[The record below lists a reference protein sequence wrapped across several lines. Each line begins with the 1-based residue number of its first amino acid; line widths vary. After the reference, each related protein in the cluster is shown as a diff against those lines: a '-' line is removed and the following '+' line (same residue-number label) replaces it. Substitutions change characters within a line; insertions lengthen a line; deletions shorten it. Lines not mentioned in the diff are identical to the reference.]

1 MAESKK
7 NTEASK
13 AQINLGSWISRGWD
27 MISADLGSFILLGL
41 IYVAIIGIASSTVIG
56 EFLVIGPLQV
66 GLFIVIFSKMR
77 GNPVNIG
84 DIAKGFNFFVAAVLS
99 NILIGVFST
108 IGFLLCIIPGIIVVA
123 LYIFTP
129 AFIAEKNLDFWE
141 AMEASRNLA
150 KEHLFEMVLFVIIL
164 GLINIAG
171 FLLCGVGLLFTLPLT
186 YAATAIGYDELVG
199 IEKK

>member
-1 MAESKK
+1 M
-7 NTEASK
+7 
-13 AQINLGSWISRGWD
+13 
-27 MISADLGSFILLGL
+27 
-41 IYVAIIGIASSTVIG
+41 
-56 EFLVIGPLQV
+56 
-66 GLFIVIFSKMR
+66 
-77 GNPVNIG
+77 
-84 DIAKGFNFFVAAVLS
+84 
-99 NILIGVFST
+99 
-108 IGFLLCIIPGIIVVA
+108 A